1 MPAGKNVTEQWP
13 ESNTRLCF
21 QVLRNFVGEMKMKT
35 LHSVGISLV
44 MILLSVPL
52 ARGQDLSK
60 YRDFSLGMSLPELSN
75 QVDLRP
81 LQTKLMQKHPA
92 VIQEL
97 TCWPGGS
104 SDYSR
109 QTDSVRQIFFSFY
122 NGELFR
128 ILVTYDQ
135 GATHGLTA
143 EDMVQAISAK
153 YGTPTRP
160 VDEINFP
167 TNELYRSTEK
177 VIARWEDSQYS
188 INLVRSRFLNSFALV
203 IFSKRL
209 DAQVESA
216 IAKSIRLEGQEVP
229 QTEIDRQKKETDD
242 LEAARQKNRK
252 IFRP

>member
-1 MPAGKNVTEQWP
+1 
-13 ESNTRLCF
+13 
-21 QVLRNFVGEMKMKT
+21 MKMMRR
-35 LHSVGISLV
+35 VGISLV
-44 MILLSVPL
+44 MILLSAPL
-52 ARGQDLSK
+52 VRGQDLSK
-60 YRDFSLGMSLPELSN
+60 YRDFSLGMSLAELSN

-81 LQTKLMQKHPA
+81 LQTKLIQKHPA

-97 TCWPGGS
+97 TCWPGRS

-135 GATHGLTA
+135 NATHGLTA
-143 EDMVQAISAK
+143 EDMVQAISTK

-160 VDEINFP
+160 VGEISFP

-188 INLVRSRFLNSFALV
+188 INLVRSTFLNSFALV
-203 IFSKRL
+203 MFSKRL
-209 DAQVESA
+209 DAQADVA
-216 IAKSIRLEGQEVP
+216 IAKSLKMEGQADP
-229 QTEIDRQKKETDD
+229 QKEIDGQKKETDD

>member
-1 MPAGKNVTEQWP
+1 
-13 ESNTRLCF
+13 
-21 QVLRNFVGEMKMKT
+21 MKMMRS
-35 LHSVGISLV
+35 LGISLV
-44 MILLSVPL
+44 VILLSAPFV
-52 ARGQDLSK
+52 RGQDLSK
-60 YRDFSLGMSLPELSN
+60 YRDFSLGMSLPKLSG

-81 LQTKLMQKHPA
+81 LQTKLIQRHPA

-109 QTDSVRQIFFSFY
+109 QTDSVRQIFFSFH

-128 ILVTYDQ
+128 ILVTYDHD
-135 GATHGLTA
+135 ATHGLTA
-143 EDMVQAISAK
+143 EDMVQAISTK

-160 VDEINFP
+160 VGEISFP

-188 INLVRSRFLNSFALV
+188 INLVRSTFLNAFALFM
-203 IFSKRL
+203 FSKQL
-209 DAQVESA
+209 DGQVEA
-216 IAKSIRLEGQEVP
+216 ALAKSIKLEGQEEP
-229 QTEIDRQKKETDD
+229 QKEIDRQKKETDD